1 MATTRPTGSQRQ
13 EQTRSQLLEAA
24 LRVFLR
30 HGFHGASLDE
40 IAEEAGYTTGAVYSN
55 FKGRT
60 TCSWPTRWA

>member
-1 MATTRPTGSQRQ
+1 
-13 EQTRSQLLEAA
+13 
-24 LRVFLR
+24 VFLR

-40 IAEEAGYTTGAVYSN
+40 IAEEAGYTTGTEYSS